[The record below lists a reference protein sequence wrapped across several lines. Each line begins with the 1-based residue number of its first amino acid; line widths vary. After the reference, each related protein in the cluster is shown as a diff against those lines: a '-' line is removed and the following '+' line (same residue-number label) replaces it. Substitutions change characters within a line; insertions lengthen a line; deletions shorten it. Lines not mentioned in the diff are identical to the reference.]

1 MTDVE
6 FAEELVRRL
15 NLLAQGGKDVR
26 ELMTRMCED
35 RVRVPESLGEKH
47 PTIQAQ
53 YRNDVYEAGLMGLL
67 NGLVPGPYM
76 AAVYDKDS
84 FRLTGF
90 KVLP

>member
-1 MTDVE
+1 VTDAE
-6 FAEELVRRL
+6 FADELVRRL
-15 NLLAQGGKDVR
+15 NLLAQDGKDVQ

-53 YRNDVYEAGLMGLL
+53 YNGTYEVGLMGLL
-67 NGLVPGPYM
+67 NGLVSGPYM

-84 FRLTGF
+84 FRLKGF